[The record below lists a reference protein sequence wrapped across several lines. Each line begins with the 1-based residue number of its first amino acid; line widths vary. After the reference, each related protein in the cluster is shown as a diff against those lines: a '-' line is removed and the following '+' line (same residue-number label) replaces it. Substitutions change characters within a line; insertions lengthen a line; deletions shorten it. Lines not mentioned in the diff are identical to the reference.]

1 MTIPE
6 AVLNA
11 KGAADKVIALE
22 LAINAEYKRNKRM
35 INKAALDAAMVEF
48 KHQFNKVIQ
57 LHPEWLHLI
66 PNVSK
71 PIFKR

>member
-11 KGAADKVIALE
+11 KGAADKVVALE
-22 LAINAEYKRNKRM
+22 LVINAEYKRNKRM
-35 INKAALDAAMVEF
+35 TNKAALDAAMIEF
-48 KHQFNKVIQ
+48 KDKFNKVIQ
-57 LHPEWLHLI
+57 LHPDWISTI